1 METETPRD
9 ADGNKLCAWCGG
21 PIRQSGVGRS
31 RDYCSRTHR
40 EYAYRKRR
48 DLALLLKGY
57 ARGKTDAEAWTDS
70 STGGSSDNRR
80 IFVSPVDETTTD
92 PTPGEGWVRSS
103 EEIEAQ
109 LAELE
114 QRRGRA

>member
-1 METETPRD
+1 MTTEEPRD
-9 ADGNKLCAWCGG
+9 SDGNKLCAWCGG

-48 DLALLLKGY
+48 DLALLLQGY
-57 ARGKTDAEAWTDS
+57 ARGEADAKARGDS
-70 STGGSSDNRR
+70 STDGSSDNRR
-80 IFVSPVDETTTD
+80 ILVSPVDETRAD
-92 PTPGEGWVRSS
+92 PAPGEGWVRSP
-103 EEIEAQ
+103 EEIDAQ

-114 QRRGRA
+114 ERRSP

>member
-1 METETPRD
+1 MTTETPRD
-9 ADGNKLCAWCGG
+9 ADGEKLCAWCGG

-48 DLALLLKGY
+48 DRELLRQGY
-57 ARGKTDAEAWTDS
+57 ARGEADAKAREDS

-80 IFVSPVDETTTD
+80 IFVSPVDEMEPD
-92 PTPGEGWVRSS
+92 PTPGEGWVRSP
-103 EEIEAQ
+103 EEVEAQ
-109 LAELE
+109 LAELG
-114 QRRGRA
+114 RRRL